1 MKSPVFQS
9 LLYEKACVSR
19 YGEKIDCSNVSLIH
33 TDEALQSD
41 ANHLYLISS
50 FCLLL
55 PSIFTSLFLGSL
67 CDTWNAKIPM
77 MIPFLGLILGDIN
90 YLFQTVYIHNNV
102 YYLMISDILYGCC
115 GGFTAIID
123 VKSERVAAFEG
134 AVGLGITMGYILSSI
149 IRQYVGYSYYFLI
162 LMVLHVFALFYI
174 IAFAE
179 ELDGPENDEPLF
191 TTSTISSHFTDVY
204 HFIQSYRNHPC
215 FHLLSLILI
224 SICFELLF
232 NIGVDDILYSY
243 LRYKLSWDDKP
254 YGWYNGIG
262 CALNSLTIL
271 FLYPYLHRT
280 KNIND
285 VMLAIYGFISRVAIL
300 LMFAFLFSNWLAYL
314 ALIPT
319 AFTRFIL
326 TGLRASSSKF
336 VDDNEQGKLFS
347 LISVIEGIMS
357 LAATLIFNGLYPLTL
372 SFFSGTIFLVVAV
385 LCLIPIALLLKV
397 HNKMELNEEETTPFN
412 QPLAVNFEQ

>member
-33 TDEALQSD
+33 ADEALQSD

-134 AVGLGITMGYILSSI
+134 AVGLGITMGYILSSV

-162 LMVLHVFALFYI
+162 LMALHVFALFYI

-191 TTSTISSHFTDVY
+191 TTSTISSHFTD
-204 HFIQSYRNHPC
+204 
-215 FHLLSLILI
+215 
-224 SICFELLF
+224 LLF

-300 LMFAFLFSNWLAYL
+300 LMFAFLFSNWWAYL

-336 VDDNEQGKLFS
+336 VDDNEQGMCF
-347 LISVIEGIMS
+347 
-357 LAATLIFNGLYPLTL
+357 
-372 SFFSGTIFLVVAV
+372 
-385 LCLIPIALLLKV
+385 
-397 HNKMELNEEETTPFN
+397 HNT
-412 QPLAVNFEQ
+412 

>member
-115 GGFTAIID
+115 GGFTAIIGTTLSYNIKTTSPD

-134 AVGLGITMGYILSSI
+134 AVGLGITMGYILSSV
-149 IRQYVGYSYYFLI
+149 IRQ
-162 LMVLHVFALFYI
+162 
-174 IAFAE
+174 
-179 ELDGPENDEPLF
+179 
-191 TTSTISSHFTDVY
+191 
-204 HFIQSYRNHPC
+204 
-215 FHLLSLILI
+215 
-224 SICFELLF
+224 
-232 NIGVDDILYSY
+232 
-243 LRYKLSWDDKP
+243 
-254 YGWYNGIG
+254 
-262 CALNSLTIL
+262 
-271 FLYPYLHRT
+271 
-280 KNIND
+280 
-285 VMLAIYGFISRVAIL
+285 
-300 LMFAFLFSNWLAYL
+300 
-314 ALIPT
+314 
-319 AFTRFIL
+319 
-326 TGLRASSSKF
+326 
-336 VDDNEQGKLFS
+336 
-347 LISVIEGIMS
+347 
-357 LAATLIFNGLYPLTL
+357 
-372 SFFSGTIFLVVAV
+372 
-385 LCLIPIALLLKV
+385 
-397 HNKMELNEEETTPFN
+397 
-412 QPLAVNFEQ
+412 